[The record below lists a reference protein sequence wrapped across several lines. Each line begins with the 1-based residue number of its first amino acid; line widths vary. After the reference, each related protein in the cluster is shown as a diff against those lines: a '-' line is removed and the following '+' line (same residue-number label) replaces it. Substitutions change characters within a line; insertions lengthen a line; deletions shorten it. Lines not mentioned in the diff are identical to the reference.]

1 MRTIVLINME
11 IICMCRL
18 DAALNADIKAIKD
31 FIDSQSY
38 GRLTE
43 SISQRYYE
51 NDVAND
57 FTAKAIQRIRCSN
70 AIYDTI
76 MKGWGNNRR
85 FTHVVEMNEMYSS
98 RVSGVGSGVVV
109 TIKTDDGYF
118 KFIPYITMVYCIIT
132 IYNEIDIKPVRRGR
146 EPGGLFG
153 EFLVND
159 YNYTREFSLVK
170 QLPYQQKYTLKL
182 HYIVYPH
189 WVCDIFVGFYK
200 LANIYTKVIA
210 RKLFGR
216 SIYSKNSYVNIY

>member
-18 DAALNADIKAIKD
+18 DAELNADIKAIKD

-43 SISQRYYE
+43 SISRRYYE

-57 FTAKAIQRIRCSN
+57 FTAKAIQRIRCST

-76 MKGWGNNRR
+76 MEGWGNNRR
-85 FTHVVEMNEMYSS
+85 FTHAIEMNEMYASC
-98 RVSGVGSGVVV
+98 VSGVGSGVVV
-109 TIKTDDGYF
+109 TIKTDDCYF
-118 KFIPYITMVYCIIT
+118 KFIPYITMVYCTIT
-132 IYNEIDIKPVRRGR
+132 IYSEIDIKHVRRGR

-159 YNYTREFSLVK
+159 YNYTQDFSLEK
-170 QLPYQQKYTLKL
+170 QMPHQKKYTLKL
-182 HYIVYPH
+182 HYILYPD
-189 WVCDIFVGFYK
+189 WMGDIFVTSYK
-200 LANIYTKVIA
+200 LANIYMKVIA
-210 RKLFGR
+210 SKLFGR
-216 SIYSKNSYVNIY
+216 SIYSNNSYVNFY